1 MRKPDPPPESK
12 PRTSAV
18 GAATRRRKSIP
29 SQSTVLAS
37 DEDGD
42 ADVEGS
48 GLSMK
53 WMEGRRKTVHNPNVK
68 APDPPSNVGSTVSVG
83 DPYGHWGDEA
93 RRHSM
98 AV

>member
-1 MRKPDPPPESK
+1 M
-12 PRTSAV
+12 
-18 GAATRRRKSIP
+18 
-29 SQSTVLAS
+29 LAS

-48 GLSMK
+48 GSNMRRV
-53 WMEGRRKTVHNPNVK
+53 EGRRKTVHNTTTK
-68 APDPPSNVGSTVSVG
+68 APDLPSGPGDIVFAGESYGHVG
-83 DPYGHWGDEA
+83 DEV